1 MSAIALFALQGAFAR
16 VAPDATA
23 FALREPLWDLNMV
36 AQWLDGAESE
46 RNIAWGRDLWAQI
59 EPLAGNRV
67 YINHFAGD
75 DKAERIRASYG
86 SNYQRLIAL
95 KREYDPE
102 NLFKLNPN
110 INPGG

>member
-1 MSAIALFALQGAFAR
+1 

-23 FALREPLWDLNMV
+23 FALREPLWDLNV
-36 AQWLDGAESE
+36 IAQWLDGAESE

-75 DKAERIRASYG
+75 DEVERVRASYG
-86 SNYQRLIAL
+86 GNYERLVAL
-95 KREYDPE
+95 KDTYDPT
-102 NLFKLNPN
+102 NVFRLNQN
-110 INPGG
+110 IRPSG